1 MRTSMNPDGPVIGID
16 IGGANTKIASH
27 DGQITELHYIPLW
40 KDTRLPEILGEIIHR
55 LKPVKVGV
63 VMTGELADC
72 FTDKK
77 QGVSFII
84 DAVDA
89 LFPGSLYL
97 NNRGRFI
104 DSGGDIRALAAANW
118 TASALIAGKGRDCIF
133 ADVGSTTTDL
143 IPVKHGHPLAGT
155 TDFQRLGRHEL
166 LYRGIL
172 RTNIAALVDRI
183 ELGSCN
189 YRLSSELFAQTA
201 DANLLLGNINREDYT
216 CETADARGKTKKDA
230 ARRLARVVC
239 ADLTEL
245 DHEEIMAIARQV
257 YEHQRDE
264 LTEALEILASRHG
277 INAVVG
283 AGLGEFIVLDAAK
296 HAGLTCTLLS
306 KAYGSDISKV
316 FPAYAVACLVND
328 I

>member
-1 MRTSMNPDGPVIGID
+1 MNPDGPVIGID

-27 DGQITELHYIPLW
+27 DGQITELHYIPMW
-40 KDTRLPEILGEIIHR
+40 KDTRLPEVLGEVIHR
-55 LKPVKVGV
+55 LKPAKVGV

-72 FTDKK
+72 FTDKE
-77 QGVSFII
+77 QGVSFIMN
-84 DAVDA
+84 AVDA
-89 LFPGSLYL
+89 VFPGSLYL
-97 NNRGRFI
+97 NNRGVFI
-104 DSGGDIRALAAANW
+104 DSSGDIRSLAAANW
-118 TASALIAGKGRDCIF
+118 TASALLAGRERDCIF

-143 IPVKHGHPLAGT
+143 IPVKHGRPLAGT

-172 RTNIAALVDRI
+172 RTNIAALLERI
-183 ELGSCN
+183 GLGSNN

-201 DANLLLGNINREDYT
+201 DANLLLGNISQEDYT
-216 CETADARGKTKKDA
+216 CETADAGGKTPEDA

-239 ADLTEL
+239 ADTAEL
-245 DHEEIMAIARQV
+245 DLNDIMDIAWQV
-257 YEHQRDE
+257 YYRQRDE
-264 LTEALEILASRHG
+264 LAEALEILASQHE
-277 INAVVG
+277 INTVVG
-283 AGLGEFIVLDAAK
+283 AGLGEFIVRDAAK

-306 KAYGSDISKV
+306 EEYGSDISKV

>member
-1 MRTSMNPDGPVIGID
+1 MNPDGPVIGID

-40 KDTRLPEILGEIIHR
+40 KDTRLPEVLGEIIHR
-55 LKPVKVGV
+55 LNPVKVGV

-84 DAVDA
+84 DTVEAVFLDA
-89 LFPGSLYL
+89 LYL
-97 NNRGRFI
+97 NNRGEFI
-104 DSGGDIRALAAANW
+104 DSSGDIMSLAAANW
-118 TASALIAGKGRDCIF
+118 TASALLAGKERDCIF

-143 IPVKHGHPLAGT
+143 IPVKQGRPLTGT

-172 RTNIAALVDRI
+172 RTNIAAMMERI
-183 ELGSCN
+183 ELGSNN

-201 DANLLLGNINREDYT
+201 DANLLLGNINQEDYT
-216 CETADARGKTKKDA
+216 CETADAAGKTLKDA

-239 ADLTEL
+239 ADNSEL
-245 DHEEIMAIARQV
+245 DHEEIMYIARQV
-257 YEHQRDE
+257 YNHQRDE
-264 LTEALEILASRHG
+264 LADAMVILASKHS
-277 INAVVG
+277 IDNVVG
-283 AGLGEFIVLDAAK
+283 AGLGEFLVHDAAE
-296 HAGLTCTLLS
+296 HAGLNCTLLS
-306 KAYGSDISKV
+306 EKYSSDISKV
-316 FPAYAVACLVND
+316 FPAYAVAYLVND

>member
-1 MRTSMNPDGPVIGID
+1 MKQDGPVIGID

-40 KDTRLPEILGEIIHR
+40 KDTRLPEVLGEIIYR
-55 LKPVKVGV
+55 LKPAKVGV

-72 FTDKK
+72 FTDKE
-77 QGVSFII
+77 QGVSFIMDAI
-84 DAVDA
+84 DAVFHNA
-89 LFPGSLYL
+89 MYL
-97 NNRGRFI
+97 NNRGEFI
-104 DSGGDIRALAAANW
+104 DSSGDIMSLAAANW
-118 TASALIAGKGRDCIF
+118 TASALLAGKERDCIF

-143 IPVKHGHPLAGT
+143 IPVKHGRPLAGT

-172 RTNIAALVDRI
+172 RTNIAAMMDRI
-183 ELGSCN
+183 GLGSSN

-201 DANLLLGNINREDYT
+201 DANLLLGNIDREDYT
-216 CETADARGKTKKDA
+216 CETADTGGKTKKDA

-239 ADLTEL
+239 ADTAEL
-245 DHEEIMAIARQV
+245 DIDDIMDIAWQV
-257 YEHQRDE
+257 YYRQRDE
-264 LTEALEILASRHG
+264 LAEALGILASHHG
-277 INAVVG
+277 IDTVVG
-283 AGLGEFIVLDAAK
+283 AGLGEFIVRDATK

-306 KAYGSDISKV
+306 EEYGSDISKV
-316 FPAYAVACLVND
+316 FPAYAVACLAND

>member
-1 MRTSMNPDGPVIGID
+1 MNPDNPIIGID

-27 DGQITELHYIPLW
+27 DGQITELHHIPLW
-40 KDTRLPEILGEIIHR
+40 KDTRLPEVLGEIIHR
-55 LKPVKVGV
+55 LKPAKVGV

-77 QGVSFII
+77 QGVSFIME
-84 DAVDA
+84 AVDA
-89 LFPGSLYL
+89 VFQGALYL
-97 NNRGRFI
+97 NNRGEFI
-104 DSGGDIRALAAANW
+104 DSSGDIMSLAAANW
-118 TASALIAGKGRDCIF
+118 TASALLAGKVRDCIF

-143 IPVKHGHPLAGT
+143 IPVKHGRPLAGT

-172 RTNIAALVDRI
+172 RTNIAALMERI
-183 ELGSCN
+183 GLGGNN

-201 DANLLLGNINREDYT
+201 DANLLLGNISQEDYT
-216 CETADARGKTKKDA
+216 CETADTAGKTPKDA

-239 ADLTEL
+239 ADITEL
-245 DHEEIMAIARQV
+245 DFDDIMDIAWQV
-257 YEHQRDE
+257 YYHQRDE
-264 LTEALEILASRHG
+264 LAEALGILASLHG
-277 INAVVG
+277 INTVVG
-283 AGLGEFIVLDAAK
+283 AGLGEFIVRDAAK

-306 KAYGSDISKV
+306 EEYSSDISKV

>member
-1 MRTSMNPDGPVIGID
+1 MNPDGPVIGID

-40 KDTRLPEILGEIIHR
+40 KDTSLPEVLGEIIHR

-72 FTDKK
+72 FPDKK

-84 DAVDA
+84 DAIDA
-89 LFPGSLYL
+89 VFPGALYM
-97 NNRGRFI
+97 NNRGKFI
-104 DSGGDIRALAAANW
+104 DSSGDIRSLAAANW
-118 TASALIAGKGRDCIF
+118 TASALLAGKEHDCIF

-143 IPVKHGHPLAGT
+143 IPVKHGRPLAGT

-172 RTNIAALVDRI
+172 RTNIAALMERI
-183 ELGSCN
+183 ELGSNN

-201 DANLLLGNINREDYT
+201 DANLLLGNINQEDYT
-216 CETADARGKTKKDA
+216 CETADAAGKTSKDA
-230 ARRLARVVC
+230 AIRLARVVC
-239 ADLTEL
+239 ADTSEL
-245 DHEEIMAIARQV
+245 DHEEIMYIARQV
-257 YEHQRDE
+257 YNHQRDE
-264 LTEALEILASRHG
+264 LAEAMGILASQHS
-277 INAVVG
+277 IDNVVG
-283 AGLGEFIVLDAAK
+283 AGLGEFLVHDAAE
-296 HAGLTCTLLS
+296 HAGLNCTLLS
-306 KAYGSDISKV
+306 EKYGSYISKV
-316 FPAYAVACLVND
+316 FPAYAVAYLVND

>member
-1 MRTSMNPDGPVIGID
+1 MNPNGPVIGID

-40 KDTRLPEILGEIIHR
+40 KDTRLPEVLGEIIHR
-55 LKPVKVGV
+55 LKPAKVGV

-72 FTDKK
+72 FTDKE
-77 QGVSFII
+77 QGVSFIM

-89 LFPGSLYL
+89 VFPGSLYL
-97 NNRGRFI
+97 NNKGEFI
-104 DSGGDIRALAAANW
+104 DSSGDIRSLAAANW
-118 TASALIAGKGRDCIF
+118 IASSLLAGREHDCIF

-143 IPVKHGHPLAGT
+143 IPVKHGRPLAGT

-172 RTNIAALVDRI
+172 RTNIAALMERI
-183 ELGSCN
+183 GLGSSN

-201 DANLLLGNINREDYT
+201 DANLLLGNISQEDYT
-216 CETADARGKTKKDA
+216 CETADTAGKTQKDA

-239 ADLTEL
+239 ADATEL
-245 DHEEIMAIARQV
+245 DLNDIMDIAWQV
-257 YEHQRDE
+257 YYRQRDE
-264 LTEALEILASRHG
+264 LAEALEILASLHG
-277 INAVVG
+277 INTVVG
-283 AGLGEFIVLDAAK
+283 AGLGEFIVRDAAK

-306 KAYGSDISKV
+306 EEYGSDISKV

>member
-1 MRTSMNPDGPVIGID
+1 MNPDGPVIGID

-40 KDTRLPEILGEIIHR
+40 KDTRLPEVLGEIIHR
-55 LKPVKVGV
+55 LKPAKVGV

-72 FTDKK
+72 FTDKE
-77 QGVSFII
+77 QGVSFIM

-89 LFPGSLYL
+89 VFPGALYL
-97 NNRGRFI
+97 NNRGEFI
-104 DSGGDIRALAAANW
+104 DSSGDIRSLAAANW
-118 TASALIAGKGRDCIF
+118 TASALLAGRERDCIF
-133 ADVGSTTTDL
+133 TDVGSTTTDL
-143 IPVKHGHPLAGT
+143 IPVKHGRPLAGT

-172 RTNIAALVDRI
+172 RTNIAAMIDRI
-183 ELGSCN
+183 GLGSNN

-201 DANLLLGNINREDYT
+201 DANLLLGNIDQEDYT
-216 CETADARGKTKKDA
+216 CETADIGGKTKKDA

-239 ADLTEL
+239 ADTAEL
-245 DHEEIMAIARQV
+245 DIDDIMDIAWQV
-257 YEHQRDE
+257 YYRQRDE
-264 LTEALEILASRHG
+264 LAEALEILASQHG
-277 INAVVG
+277 INTVVG
-283 AGLGEFIVLDAAK
+283 AGLGEFIVRDAAK

-306 KAYGSDISKV
+306 EEYGSDISKV

>member
-1 MRTSMNPDGPVIGID
+1 MNPNGPVIGID

-27 DGQITELHYIPLW
+27 DGQITELHYIPMW
-40 KDTRLPEILGEIIHR
+40 KDTRLPEVLGEIIHR
-55 LKPVKVGV
+55 LKPAKVGV

-72 FTDKK
+72 FTDKE
-77 QGVSFII
+77 QGVSFIM

-89 LFPGSLYL
+89 VFPGALYL
-97 NNRGRFI
+97 NNRGEFI
-104 DSGGDIRALAAANW
+104 DSRGEIRSLAAANW
-118 TASALIAGKGRDCIF
+118 TASALLAGRGRDCIF

-143 IPVKHGHPLAGT
+143 IPVKHGRPLAGT

-172 RTNIAALVDRI
+172 RTNIAALLERI
-183 ELGSCN
+183 GLGSNN

-201 DANLLLGNINREDYT
+201 DANLLLGNISQEDYT
-216 CETADARGKTKKDA
+216 CETADAGGKTPEDA

-239 ADLTEL
+239 ADTTEL
-245 DHEEIMAIARQV
+245 DHEEIMDIAWQIYYR
-257 YEHQRDE
+257 QRDE
-264 LTEALEILASRHG
+264 LAEALEILASQHE
-277 INAVVG
+277 INTVVG
-283 AGLGEFIVLDAAK
+283 AGLGEFIVRDAAK
-296 HAGLTCTLLS
+296 HAGLTCSLLS
-306 KAYGSDISKV
+306 EEYGSDISKV